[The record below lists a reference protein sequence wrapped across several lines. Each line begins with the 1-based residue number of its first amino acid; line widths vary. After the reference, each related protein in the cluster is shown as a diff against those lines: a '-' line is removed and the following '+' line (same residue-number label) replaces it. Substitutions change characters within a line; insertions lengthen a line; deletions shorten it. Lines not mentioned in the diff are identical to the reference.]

1 MCFGAIVPM
10 KKKRKKLDLAEC
22 FFAGYEVPC
31 ADSRFGQCKRA
42 DLFFIP
48 FPNHQ
53 IFRPPREFTRS
64 GPALLG
70 PQSRIF
76 LFLLFFFFFCDRQ
89 PFRSSLQF
97 PLITLHHITTNQQ
110 KHQQPTTSTHF
121 NNAKGRVEKVQPK
134 DRAPLKGEEGREGCR
149 LSLCR
154 LCCQPCFR
162 TPFQQGSRSAYLE
175 EPLGRSGNC

>member
-1 MCFGAIVPM
+1 MKSLVLIVA
-10 KKKRKKLDLAEC
+10 LASANGRT
-22 FFAGYEVPC
+22 FF
-31 ADSRFGQCKRA
+31 SS
-42 DLFFIP
+42 LFLT
-48 FPNHQ
+48 
-53 IFRPPREFTRS
+53 TRS
-64 GPALLG
+64 FARRVSLLD
-70 PQSRIF
+70 QDLHSSDHSHV
-76 LFLLFFFFFCDRQ
+76 FFFFCFSFYFFCDRQ

-97 PLITLHHITTNQQ
+97 PLIPLHHITTNQQ